1 MKERDVKAE
10 IEAVR
15 NDPAQLRKIADEI
28 QAAGGSRLLVIRA
41 IQRARAADTGP
52 HPLGKASAELGLPRP
67 TGLPLYRY
75 KLAPGLFE
83 RMATTLSSCLASD
96 WPRPSLA
103 PAFVLWAADWFRRA
117 YQGDGH

>member
-1 MKERDVKAE
+1 MQERDFKAE
-10 IEAVR
+10 IEAAR

-28 QAAGGSRLLVIRA
+28 QAAGGSRLLMIRA

-75 KLAPGLFE
+75 KLAPGSK
-83 RMATTLSSCLASD
+83 RGLSTAAMRLGRRSAGLAAS
-96 WPRPSLA
+96 STA
-103 PAFVLWAADWFRRA
+103 
-117 YQGDGH
+117 

>member
-1 MKERDVKAE
+1 MQERDFKAE
-10 IEAVR
+10 IEAAR

-75 KLAPGLFE
+75 KLAPGMFE
-83 RMATTLSSCLASD
+83 RMEKKLSSGLRSEEHTSELQ
-96 WPRPSLA
+96 SLM
-103 PAFVLWAADWFRRA
+103 R
-117 YQGDGH
+117 HS